1 MWVRLWVAM
10 ASSTPCPPF
19 SLTPPFP
26 CPIGKVVGI
35 LSFLSL
41 LGRTKKVACQ
51 YKETQYRPKVG
62 RLGNGGFA
70 TAVTMVTKEP
80 KRLKASASASAADS
94 ANLAN
99 LFANSSQFQ
108 RRSNLHNKDLKTTA
122 AAATTLV
129 GPSVRLKS

>member
-1 MWVRLWVAM
+1 
-10 ASSTPCPPF
+10 
-19 SLTPPFP
+19 
-26 CPIGKVVGI
+26 VVGI

-70 TAVTMVTKEP
+70 TAVIMVTKEP

-108 RRSNLHNKDLKTTA
+108 AICTTRISKRRRRQQQLWS
-122 AAATTLV
+122 
-129 GPSVRLKS
+129 GPQCA